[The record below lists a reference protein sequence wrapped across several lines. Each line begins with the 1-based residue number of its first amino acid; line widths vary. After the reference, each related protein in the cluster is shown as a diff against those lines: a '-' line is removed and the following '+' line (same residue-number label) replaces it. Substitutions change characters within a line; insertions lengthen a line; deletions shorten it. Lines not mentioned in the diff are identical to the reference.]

1 MVTKEGL
8 EERVA
13 LLLGNV
19 ETIRRSIESGEFDV
33 AALEASSLALYCSGA
48 NKMANALADQPEAE
62 AAT

>member
-13 LLLGNV
+13 LLLENV
-19 ETIRRSIESGEFDV
+19 ETIRRSIESGEFGA

-62 AAT
+62 SAT